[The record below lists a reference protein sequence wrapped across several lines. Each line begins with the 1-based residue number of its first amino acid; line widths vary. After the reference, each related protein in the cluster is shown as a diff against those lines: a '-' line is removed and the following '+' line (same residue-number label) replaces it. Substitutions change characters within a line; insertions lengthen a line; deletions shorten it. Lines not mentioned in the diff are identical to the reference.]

1 MASETNHDIS
11 ALNTSMAGQ
20 LLPQLPYVEV
30 EVQVDVEV
38 QAQVQVYV
46 EVQVQV
52 DKS

>member
-30 EVQVDVEV
+30 EVQEAGIQAV
-38 QAQVQVYV
+38 QYTLAQR
-46 EVQVQV
+46 
-52 DKS
+52 